1 MREPKGGQNRAML
14 REIDA
19 LSGQS
24 VGKLKIRYLE
34 VLGHESRSNH
44 KQYLVRRIAWRL
56 QANTEGDL
64 SERARAR
71 ALALAEEAEL
81 RIRAPQSFLRK
92 LSEPAGKKQPYPQL
106 PAPGT
111 VGHRQFRPANKSLDG
126 FENCLSF
133 HARHV

>member
-34 VLGHESRSNH
+34 VLGHESRSNQ

-71 ALALAEEAEL
+71 ALALAEEAGL
-81 RIRAPQSFLRK
+81 RIRSPQSFRRK
-92 LSEPAGKKQPYPQL
+92 LSEPAGKVH
-106 PAPGT
+106 T
-111 VGHRQFRPANKSLDG
+111 VPRSSCAGMF
-126 FENCLSF
+126 
-133 HARHV
+133 